1 MKQLLTLIGAFLL
14 IAHPLALSSQKSYKA
29 VCDKTD
35 GTVKIVDSEDRSP
48 SLVPLKG
55 GFPFYQVAEKWVNKN
70 YPGGKCDPAAA
81 VKQNQAAADAV
92 TQAAP
97 GQNNAPAAQV
107 KPSNTQNASPNVP
120 ANQTYRSAPV
130 ARYRNTSMYISF
142 LFTNLGKVYNLD
154 PPLIP
159 GISMGIEH
167 VVGTR
172 FCGGTGVHLNALI
185 GKTEDVAGVNSF
197 YNISIPLFAEYRQ
210 LTGRRMMGVDL
221 GLAVNTTLRPV
232 TGDSDLAGEVASNY
246 SINALTRLRFGN
258 ERSAFELGADIW
270 LSDILAS
277 EEGFQM
283 TSIYVGYRFY
293 F

>member
-55 GFPFYQVAEKWVNKN
+55 GFPFYQVAEKWVNEN

-92 TQAAP
+92 TQATT
-97 GQNNAPAAQV
+97 GQTNTPAAQN
-107 KPSNTQNASPNVP
+107 KPAGNQNSFPNDA
-120 ANQTYRSAPV
+120 ANQALPPSPV
-130 ARYRNTSMYISF
+130 TQYRNTSVYFSF

-159 GISMGIEH
+159 GVSIGIEQ
-167 VVGTR
+167 VIGTR
-172 FCGGTGVHLNALI
+172 FCGGTGLHINALI
-185 GKTEDVAGVNSF
+185 GKTEDASGVNSF
-197 YNISIPLFAEYRQ
+197 YSLSIPLFAEYRQ
-210 LTGRRMMGVDL
+210 MTGRRMMGVDL